1 MQTAIDRAE
10 LEEAFA
16 LAQLDSMSG
25 RDLETF
31 FLEIMVERL
40 ESFSDEELIQEIKES
55 HPELLAR
62 IAG

>member
-10 LEEAFA
+10 LQEAIA

-40 ESFSDEELIQEIKES
+40 ESFSDEELIQEIKDC
-55 HPELLAR
+55 HPELLAK